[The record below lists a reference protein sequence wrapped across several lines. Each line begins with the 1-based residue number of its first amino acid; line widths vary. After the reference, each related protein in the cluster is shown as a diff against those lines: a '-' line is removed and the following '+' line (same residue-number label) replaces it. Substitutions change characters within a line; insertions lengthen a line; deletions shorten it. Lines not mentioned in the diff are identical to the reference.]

1 MIYIKIN
8 EALERMGKTAYWLAM
23 ETGINHTTLSQIR
36 HNQNKAINIEYF
48 EKICKA
54 LGCEP
59 GELLEI
65 RPDPSTKKRAK

>member
-1 MIYIKIN
+1 MLYIKIN
-8 EALERMGKTAYWLAM
+8 EVLEGQGKTAYWLAQ
-23 ETGINHTTLSQIR
+23 ETGLNHTTLLQIR
-36 HNQNKAINIEYF
+36 NNKNKAINIEYF

-59 GELLEI
+59 GDLLEI